1 MIRMA
6 WADLKAIMDTMHQLK
21 SDLERNRDRVLKT
34 EGLVSRCRA
43 VIEVWDSEPLDAGLP
58 RFDNA
63 VDPGLGVAMMEWR
76 GRLYDELGNLK
87 ETMEDLAKRP

>member
-21 SDLERNRDRVLKT
+21 SDLERNRHRVLKS

-43 VIEVWDSEPLDAGLP
+43 VIEVWESEPLD
-58 RFDNA
+58 
-63 VDPGLGVAMMEWR
+63 GVAMTEWR
-76 GRLYDELGNLK
+76 ARMYEELGNLQ
-87 ETMEDLAKRP
+87 ETMEDLAKPL